1 MLFVWLWLIACVRHV
16 PNWILIESAPQKK
29 SKKKGIP
36 AGAGMYKAGMYID
49 RGLSYDIRIIILMTR
64 RHREK

>member
-36 AGAGMYKAGMYID
+36 AGAGMYID